1 MAKQAKV
8 DRVAD
13 LKERIEGAQ
22 ALLVTSFQG
31 LSVGDT
37 SKLRRSLADVA
48 TFGVV
53 KNTLMRRAADASG
66 LGDEMAALLTGPTA
80 VAFVTGD
87 VVAAAKRIADAAK
100 EHPDVIVLKGAYLD
114 GRVLEA
120 ADAKALA
127 SLDSRE
133 VMLSKIAGMLQS
145 EMARAASMFQA
156 LQSQFLGLLESYK
169 EKVPAGDAPAVTAAA
184 EPVAEPAAS
193 SDAAGE
199 EASAAVEE
207 AAPEAPAAE
216 APAEAAAEDG
226 PVGAG
231 EE

>member
-8 DRVAD
+8 DRVAV

-22 ALLVTSFQG
+22 ALLVTRFQG

-53 KNTLMRRAADASG
+53 KNTLMKRAADASG
-66 LGDEMAALLTGPTA
+66 LGDELSGLLNGPTA

-87 VVAAAKRIADAAK
+87 VVAAAKKIADAAK
-100 EHPDVIVLKGAYLD
+100 EHPDLIVLKGAYLD

-169 EKVPAGDAPAVTAAA
+169 EKVPAGDAPVATAAA
-184 EPVAEPAAS
+184 QPAAEPEAS
-193 SDAAGE
+193 TDAVGE
-199 EASAAVEE
+199 ETSVVAEE

-216 APAEAAAEDG
+216 VAAEDG

>member
-1 MAKQAKV
+1 MAKQTKV

-22 ALLVTSFQG
+22 ALLVTRFQG

-53 KNTLMRRAADASG
+53 KNTLMKRAADASG
-66 LGDEMAALLTGPTA
+66 LGDEMAGLLNGPTA

-87 VVAAAKRIADAAK
+87 VVAAAKKIADAAK
-100 EHPDVIVLKGAYLD
+100 EHPDLIVLKGAYLD

-145 EMARAASMFQA
+145 EMTRAASMFQA
-156 LQSQFLGLLESYK
+156 LQSRFLGVLESYK
-169 EKVPAGDAPAVTAAA
+169 EKVPAGDAPVATAAA
-184 EPVAEPAAS
+184 QPAAEPEAS
-193 SDAAGE
+193 TDVAGE
-199 EASAAVEE
+199 ETSVVAEE
-207 AAPEAPAAE
+207 AAPEAPV
-216 APAEAAAEDG
+216 AEAAAEDG

>member
-13 LKERIEGAQ
+13 LKRRIEGAQ
-22 ALLVTSFQG
+22 ALLVTRFQG

-37 SKLRRSLADVA
+37 TKLRRSLADVA

-53 KNTLMRRAADASG
+53 KNTLMKRAADASG
-66 LGDEMAALLTGPTA
+66 LGDDIAVLLDGPTA

-100 EHPDVIVLKGAYLD
+100 EHPDLIVLKGAYLD

-145 EMARAASMFQA
+145 EMSRAASMFQA
-156 LQSQFLGLLESYK
+156 LQSRFLGVLESYK
-169 EKVPAGDAPAVTAAA
+169 EKVPAGDAPVATAAA
-184 EPVAEPAAS
+184 QPAAEPEAS
-193 SDAAGE
+193 TDAAGE
-199 EASAAVEE
+199 EASAVAEE
-207 AAPEAPAAE
+207 AAPEAPV
-216 APAEAAAEDG
+216 AEAAAEDG

>member
-1 MAKQAKV
+1 MAKQVKV

-22 ALLVTSFQG
+22 ALLVTRFQG

-53 KNTLMRRAADASG
+53 KNTLMKRAADASG

-100 EHPDVIVLKGAYLD
+100 EHPDFIVLKGAYLD

-156 LQSQFLGLLESYK
+156 LQAQFLGLLESYK
-169 EKVPAGDAPAVTAAA
+169 EKVPAGDVPAAA
-184 EPVAEPAAS
+184 AVAEPAAAPAAS
-193 SDAAGE
+193 EDAAGE
-199 EASAAVEE
+199 EASAVAEE
-207 AAPEAPAAE
+207 AAPDAPA
-216 APAEAAAEDG
+216 AEAAAEDG